1 MHRYVF
7 RRILML
13 IPVVLGVITIVFILS
28 EINPGDPV
36 TSILGADAS
45 EEAKELLAE
54 QLGLNKPL
62 FVRFFSYIWN
72 FISRGD
78 LGISY
83 TTKQPVMSEIM
94 TLWPKTLILAVA
106 SVVVSLLVG
115 IPAGILS
122 AVKQYS
128 ITDNLT
134 IALSLFLASVPQFWL
149 ALMMI
154 IIFSVTLHLT
164 PISGII
170 DPKGWILPI
179 LACGLAS
186 AAGNARMTRSSM
198 LEVIRQDYIRT
209 ARAKGQKEG
218 TVIFRHAFKNAL
230 IPIVTNV
237 GAQIG
242 SAMGGAV
249 TIEKVFSIPG
259 LGSYLVDG
267 VSNHNTPAVLGGILF
282 LSLIFSIVNL
292 LVDVAYAFI
301 DPRIMAKYRQMN
313 RNTEKRKNGSGK
325 GRLKAA
331 AQ

>member
-1 MHRYVF
+1 MHRYIL
-7 RRILML
+7 RRLLML

-36 TSILGADAS
+36 TTMLGADAP
-45 EEAKELLAE
+45 EEARLLLSQ
-54 QLGLNKPL
+54 QLGLDRPL
-62 FVRFFSYIWN
+62 YVRYFSYLWN
-72 FISRGD
+72 FITKGD

-83 TTKQPVMSEIM
+83 TTSQPVMGEIL
-94 TLWPKTLILAVA
+94 TLWPKTLILASA
-106 SVVVSLLVG
+106 SVAVSLLVG

-128 ITDNLT
+128 VVDNLT

-154 IIFSVTLHLT
+154 IIFSVNLHWFPT
-164 PISGII
+164 SGII
-170 DPKGWILPI
+170 DPKGWVLPI

-259 LGSYLVDG
+259 LGKYLVDG
-267 VSNHNTPAVLGGILF
+267 LSNHNTPAVLGGILF
-282 LSLIFSIVNL
+282 LALIFSIVNL
-292 LVDVAYAFI
+292 LVDIAYAFI
-301 DPRIMAKYRQMN
+301 DPRIMAKYRQVN
-313 RNTEKRKNGSGK
+313 KNGGGNKSDKGK
-325 GRLKAA
+325 KRLKAA
-331 AQ
+331 VQ